1 MYADNTVMYF
11 AASNTQEISSTLTSE
26 LAKVND
32 WLVHSSIFIH
42 PGKTECILFGTG
54 SRLANANLSV
64 NIDGK
69 ELTKVAEYKYLG
81 VILDESPRVRTIVKP
96 TWVARGEGC
105 RTVHKLFCS

>member
-32 WLVHSSIFIH
+32 WLVHSSLFIH

-54 SRLANANLSV
+54 SRLANVNLSV

-69 ELTKVAEYKYLG
+69 ELTKVAEYK
-81 VILDESPRVRTIVKP
+81 ILRSNFGRVSSMERI
-96 TWVARGEGC
+96 RE
-105 RTVHKLFCS
+105 LLYQQSQ

>member
-26 LAKVND
+26 LAEVND
-32 WLVHSSIFIH
+32 WLVHSSLFIH

-69 ELTKVAEYKYLG
+69 ELTKVAEYK
-81 VILDESPRVRTIVKP
+81 ILRSNFGRVSSMERIH
-96 TWVARGEGC
+96 E
-105 RTVHKLFCS
+105 LLYQQSQ